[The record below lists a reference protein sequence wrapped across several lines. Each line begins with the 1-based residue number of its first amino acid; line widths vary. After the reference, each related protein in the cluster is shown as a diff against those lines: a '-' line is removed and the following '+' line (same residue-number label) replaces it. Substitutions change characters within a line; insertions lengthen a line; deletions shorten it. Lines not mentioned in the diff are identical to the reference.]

1 MTAHRIPAAELE
13 KLMMDSLTRA
23 GATHAMAAATTRA
36 LMAAELEGIASHGA
50 SRVPQ
55 YCGHLRNGRAHG
67 AAVPRVARD
76 GKAACL
82 VDAQGGLAFE
92 ACELAGREAVKR
104 AREYGVAFVSVTNS
118 NHFGVAAYHLAS
130 LAAADLVGLALGNSP
145 AAMPAWGG
153 KRPLFG
159 TNPLAAV
166 FPRRDGP
173 ALVIDVSLSA
183 VARGKIMVAAREGK
197 PIPEGWA
204 VDAQGHPT
212 TDPRAALQGSMPP
225 AGGVKGAMLAL
236 IVELLACALSGA
248 AYGFESDSF
257 FTEEGRPTRIGQAL
271 LAVDPGALA
280 GREVY
285 LERIET
291 LITAMTADPEVRLPG
306 ERRLR
311 ARDKA
316 LREGLAV
323 PDELLAKLR
332 DLAEAPSHA

>member
-1 MTAHRIPAAELE
+1 
-13 KLMMDSLTRA
+13 
-23 GATHAMAAATTRA
+23 
-36 LMAAELEGIASHGA
+36 
-50 SRVPQ
+50 
-55 YCGHLRNGRAHG
+55 
-67 AAVPRVARD
+67 
-76 GKAACL
+76 
-82 VDAQGGLAFE
+82 
-92 ACELAGREAVKR
+92 
-104 AREYGVAFVSVTNS
+104 
-118 NHFGVAAYHLAS
+118 
-130 LAAADLVGLALGNSP
+130 
-145 AAMPAWGG
+145 
-153 KRPLFG
+153 
-159 TNPLAAV
+159 
-166 FPRRDGP
+166 
-173 ALVIDVSLSA
+173 
-183 VARGKIMVAAREGK
+183 
-197 PIPEGWA
+197 
-204 VDAQGHPT
+204 
-212 TDPRAALQGSMPP
+212 
-225 AGGVKGAMLAL
+225 MLAL